1 MIKMMQRQAKFAT
14 YRTVQYQYSIKP
26 FFSFL
31 KAAILNPREV
41 GSGCPSSSYLANAM
55 AKEISNHSDGII
67 VELGGGTGA
76 ITRALLQQ
84 GVTPG
89 RLIVI
94 ERSPALVTLL
104 RKQFS
109 TVRIIQG
116 DASELDKLLGPD
128 NGRVSAV
135 VSSLPLKSLPKSCV
149 LKINQQV
156 NKLLDNKGVFV
167 QFTYDLRL
175 PPLSKGQDFS
185 CEHTQVIWKNL
196 PPARV
201 NTFIHTQY

>member
-31 KAAILNPREV
+31 KAAILNPRE
-41 GSGCPSSSYLANAM
+41 
-55 AKEISNHSDGII
+55 

-116 DASELDKLLGPD
+116 NASELDKLLGSD

-185 CEHTQVIWKNL
+185 CEHTQIIWKNL

-201 NTFIHTQY
+201 NTFMHTQH